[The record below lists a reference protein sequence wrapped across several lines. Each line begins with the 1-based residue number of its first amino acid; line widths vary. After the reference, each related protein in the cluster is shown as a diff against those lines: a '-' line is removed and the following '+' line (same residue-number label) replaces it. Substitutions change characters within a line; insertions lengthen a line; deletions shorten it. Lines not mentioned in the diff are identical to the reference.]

1 MNKNK
6 ILIDYILCFITC
18 IFVSTLVILFII
30 KNNIFTKKNILE
42 TFEKENYY
50 VELYNKTLEDMKDYM
65 VSSGLE
71 EEILE
76 NIFEL
81 EDIKKDVDGYISSYF
96 DNSNYEI
103 QSNKVSENIQKNID
117 KYLVKNNIEVDN
129 KEELKMFLVDMENI
143 YKKRI
148 NFYNMLSSF
157 KNTFYK
163 IYNLLF
169 KIQIGL
175 SILIIILNVI
185 LINMKSKHIQS
196 AYMGSGLIL
205 LFTRFVIY
213 DKIDF
218 KNITLISDEFSKVLK
233 NILTNIAFELVI
245 FGIILFIL
253 GILIGLSEP
262 PKIDGSKITVNR
274 DNEVIKEKIKKNN
287 KKPNTKNKSKNV
299 KKKK

>member
-42 TFEKENYY
+42 TFEKDNYY

>member
-175 SILIIILNVI
+175 SI
-185 LINMKSKHIQS
+185 
-196 AYMGSGLIL
+196 
-205 LFTRFVIY
+205 
-213 DKIDF
+213 
-218 KNITLISDEFSKVLK
+218 
-233 NILTNIAFELVI
+233 
-245 FGIILFIL
+245 
-253 GILIGLSEP
+253 
-262 PKIDGSKITVNR
+262 
-274 DNEVIKEKIKKNN
+274 
-287 KKPNTKNKSKNV
+287 
-299 KKKK
+299 